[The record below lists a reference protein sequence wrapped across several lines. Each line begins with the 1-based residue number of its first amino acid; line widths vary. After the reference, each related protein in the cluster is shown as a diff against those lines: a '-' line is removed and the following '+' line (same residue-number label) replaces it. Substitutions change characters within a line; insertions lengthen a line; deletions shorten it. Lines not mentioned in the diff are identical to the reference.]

1 MQKPKKS
8 IETGSKQKSGPVP
21 VKRKIVSGLAKV
33 KADFSIFYLKHVGL
47 PKWVRSFSFIFVYPF
62 LLLFIVNCLKK
73 IFDIIQKDLIG
84 RRIRVWWPEDKA

>member
-21 VKRKIVSGLAKV
+21 VKRKGVSGLAKV
-33 KADFSIFYLKHVGL
+33 KADFSIFYLKHVGW
-47 PKWVRSFSFIFVYPF
+47 PKLSFIFIYPF